1 MRTASNPFGT
11 GASSTATGTSSGRH
25 RIGASAAE
33 ASGSKG
39 NDQAPAAGEVVKG
52 SFPAHGASL
61 DAFENL
67 AIVGVIRTAAPQEF
81 ETHVRTLQTL

>member
-25 RIGASAAE
+25 RIASATE
-33 ASGSKG
+33 ACGSKG

-52 SFPAHGASL
+52 SFPAQSASL
-61 DAFENL
+61 DAFEHL
-67 AIVGVIRTAAPQEF
+67 AVVGAIGTAAPQEF
-81 ETHVRTLQTL
+81 EAHVRTLQTL